1 MRYKSSCTCGLFF
14 FSHSVLVSHLSCV
27 VAIERR
33 NLREHPVSRTGFPRP
48 SKLLKAA
55 VGPGFP
61 DLPMCHS
68 CPLNDNPTCLS
79 CPVLELSTQLWIL
92 VLFLPLLPQWRF
104 TLLLFLRDFPCEP
117 KASQNFWF
125 AFSQATSQN
134 CLEKRKIKYTKS
146 LFS

>member
-1 MRYKSSCTCGLFF
+1 MRYKSSYTCGLFF

-33 NLREHPVSRTGFPRP
+33 NLREHPVSQTGFPRP

-55 VGPGFP
+55 VGLGFP

-79 CPVLELSTQLWIL
+79 CPVLELSTQLLVL
-92 VLFLPLLPQWRF
+92 VLFC
-104 TLLLFLRDFPCEP
+104 LFFLSEDSHFYYFLGISHVSLKHLKTFDLHSLRQHL
-117 KASQNFWF
+117 KTVW
-125 AFSQATSQN
+125 
-134 CLEKRKIKYTKS
+134 KRGK
-146 LFS
+146 